1 MEVAESILPGSL
13 KRTLDAFEKQ
23 QAHDHRVDNAI
34 IALHEKQQRQ
44 DSSDSWKS
52 FFVVIVFGAVLATM
66 LFKGLIK
73 EASIFGGFFIS
84 LGILAR
90 VVRKKKD

>member
-23 QAHDHRVDNAI
+23 QAHDHKMDGAI
-34 IALHEKQQRQ
+34 IELHQKQQDQ

-52 FFVVIVFGAVLATM
+52 FSVVIIFGAILAAM
-66 LFKGLIK
+66 LFQGMIK
-73 EASIFGGFFIS
+73 EAGVFGGFFLS
-84 LGILAR
+84 LGVLAR